1 MKEVVEKLKK
11 GENLS
16 FEESK
21 ALFVDLMEGKYQEA
35 SIIEI
40 LESFLK
46 KGETKDELAGGIY
59 VLRDKAIKVKT
70 DQDTI
75 DTCGT
80 GGDGLNSLNI
90 STASAIVLGSMDIKV
105 AKHGNK
111 AVSSNCGS
119 ADVLEALK
127 ITINFTHIEVENS
140 INNLNFAFMF
150 APNYHSA
157 MKHVG
162 PARKK
167 MGKKTIF
174 NLIGPLSNP
183 AQVKRQVV
191 GVYDKKW
198 MKPFAEALRENNVIH
213 AYIVHSDD
221 GMDEISPFS
230 KTRVVELNNN
240 IITEFTIDPK
250 KLEVKANNKN
260 NLKGKNATYNAQ
272 KIIEIYK
279 GITNEFSEAVSLNVA
294 AGLIVSGKE
303 YDFKEAFKNAKRH
316 LKSGDVFTNSR
327 RKKRNSKFD

>member
-1 MKEVVEKLKK
+1 MTDIVEKLKK
-11 GENLS
+11 GEDLS

-21 ALFVDLMEGKYQEA
+21 SLFTDLMEGKHQED

-40 LESFLK
+40 LESFTK
-46 KGETKDELAGGIY
+46 KGETKDELAGGIF
-59 VLRDKAIKVKT
+59 VLRDKAQKVNS
-70 DQDTI
+70 DPDTI

-80 GGDGLNSLNI
+80 GGDGQNSLNI
-90 STASAIVLGSMDIKV
+90 STAAAIVLASMGVKV

-127 ITINFTHIEVENS
+127 INIHLKPDEAEKS
-140 INNLNFAFMF
+140 IRKLNFAFMY

-174 NLIGPLSNP
+174 NLIGPLSSP

-191 GVYDKKW
+191 GVFDKKW
-198 MKPFAEALRENNVIH
+198 MKPFAEALKENGVVH

-221 GMDEISPFS
+221 GMDEISPFE
-230 KTRVVELNNN
+230 KTNVVELKEGH
-240 IITEFTIDPK
+240 IRQFSIDPK
-250 KLEVKANNKN
+250 NLGLNSTNRE
-260 NLKGKNATYNAQ
+260 NLKGKNAEFNSE

-279 GITNEFSEAVSLNVA
+279 GKNNEFSQSVALNVA

-303 YDFKEAFKNAKRH
+303 NDFKIAFENATKH
-316 LKSGDVFTNSR
+316 LNSGKVFQHLTKIQSN
-327 RKKRNSKFD
+327 

>member
-1 MKEVVEKLKK
+1 MTNIVENLKK
-11 GENLS
+11 GQDLT

-21 ALFVDLMEGKYQEA
+21 SLFSNLMEGKFDETA
-35 SIIEI
+35 IIEI
-40 LESFLK
+40 LEALIK

-59 VLRDKAIKVKT
+59 VLRDKARKVNS
-70 DQDTI
+70 DPNTI

-80 GGDGLNSLNI
+80 GGDGQNSLNI
-90 STASAIVLGSMDIKV
+90 STAAAIVLSSMGIKV

-127 ITINFTHIEVENS
+127 ININLKPNEVEEN
-140 INNLNFAFMF
+140 IRKFNFAFMF

-174 NLIGPLSNP
+174 NLIGPLSSP
-183 AQVKRQVV
+183 AKVKRQVI

-198 MKPFAEALRENNVIH
+198 MKPFAEALRENNVVH

-221 GMDEISPFS
+221 GMDEISPFA
-230 KTRVVELNNN
+230 KTNIVELKDKDIN
-240 IITEFTIDPK
+240 EFTIDPK
-250 KLEVKANNKN
+250 ELGITLNNTN
-260 NLKGKNATYNAQ
+260 NIKGKNALYNSV
-272 KIIEIYK
+272 KIKEIYR
-279 GITNEFSEAVSLNVA
+279 GTINEFSVAVALNVA
-294 AGLIVSGKE
+294 AGLIVSGKVN
-303 YDFKEAFKNAKRH
+303 DFKDAFDQATKH
-316 LKSGDVFTNSR
+316 LASGNVFQHL
-327 RKKRNSKFD
+327 SKLQST

>member
-1 MKEVVEKLKK
+1 MEEIIKKLKSK
-11 GENLS
+11 QDLN

-21 ALFVDLMEGKYQEA
+21 SAFESMMSGKIDEKQ
-35 SIIEI
+35 IIDF
-40 LESFLK
+40 LSFSSE
-46 KGETKDELAGGIY
+46 KGETSSEIAGGVY
-59 VLRDKAIKVKT
+59 VLRDKASKV
-70 DQDTI
+70 DVPDDTI

-80 GGDGLNSLNI
+80 GGDGQNTLNI
-90 STASAIVLGSMDIKV
+90 STAAAIVLASMGVKV

-119 ADVLEALK
+119 ADVLEELK
-127 ITINFTHIEVENS
+127 ININLKPKEAEKS
-140 INNLNFAFMF
+140 ISKLNFAFMF

-191 GVYDKKW
+191 GVFDKKW
-198 MKPFAEALRENNVIH
+198 MMPFAEALRENNVLH

-221 GMDEISPFS
+221 GMDEISPYANT
-230 KTRVVELNNN
+230 KIVELNNN
-240 IITEFTIDPK
+240 DISEFQINPK
-250 KLEVKANNKN
+250 DLGISSNNKN
-260 NLKGKNATYNAQ
+260 DIIGKNATYNAQ

-279 GITNEFSEAVSLNVA
+279 GISNDFSVSVALNVA

-303 YDFKEAFKNAKRH
+303 LDFKDAFLKASKH
-316 LKSGDVFTNSR
+316 LKSGNVFHYL
-327 RKKRNSKFD
+327 SKLQLK

>member
-1 MKEVVEKLKK
+1 MSNIKEKLKK
-11 GENLS
+11 GQNLS

-21 ALFVDLMEGKYQEA
+21 ILFSELMEGKHDES
-35 SIIEI
+35 SIIDI
-40 LESFLK
+40 LENLLI

-59 VLRDKAIKVKT
+59 VLREKASKVNT
-70 DQDTI
+70 DENTI

-80 GGDGLNSLNI
+80 GGDGQNSLNI
-90 STASAIVLGSMDIKV
+90 STAAAIVLASMGVKV

-127 ITINFTHIEVENS
+127 ININFNPKEAEES
-140 INNLNFAFMF
+140 IQKFNFAFMF

-174 NLIGPLSNP
+174 NLIGPLSSP
-183 AQVKRQVV
+183 AQVKRQVI

-198 MKPFAEALRENNVIH
+198 MRPFAEALKENGVVH

-221 GMDEISPFS
+221 GMDEISPFE
-230 KTRVVELNNN
+230 KTNVVELKNDN
-240 IITEFTIDPK
+240 IIQFSIDPK
-250 KLEVKANNKN
+250 NLGLNSTNRET
-260 NLKGKNATYNAQ
+260 LKGKNAKYNSE
-272 KIIEIYK
+272 KIIEIFK
-279 GITNEFSEAVSLNVA
+279 GKNNEFSQSVALNVA

-303 YDFKEAFKNAKRH
+303 NNFKTAFENATKH
-316 LKSGDVFTNSR
+316 LNSGEVFNHLTKIQSN
-327 RKKRNSKFD
+327 